1 MYDLRPNHATN
12 CRINGYQ
19 ANLQRLWMYRALDE
33 MEYEMKLFKL
43 NRHFWIK
50 EDGAVTVDWV
60 VLTAAIC
67 GLGVAVMSTLRG
79 NMGTVGSKISDHL
92 NSATIKTTFD

>member
-1 MYDLRPNHATN
+1 MF
-12 CRINGYQ
+12 
-19 ANLQRLWMYRALDE
+19 RALDE
-33 MEYEMKLFKL
+33 TEYEMKLFRL
-43 NRHFWIK
+43 NRCFWTN

-67 GLGVAVMSTLRG
+67 GLGIAVMSTLRG